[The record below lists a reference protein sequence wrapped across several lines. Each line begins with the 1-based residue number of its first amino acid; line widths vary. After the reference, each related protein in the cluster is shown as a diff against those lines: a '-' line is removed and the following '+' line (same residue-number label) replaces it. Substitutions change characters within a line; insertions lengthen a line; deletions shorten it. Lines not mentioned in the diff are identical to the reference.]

1 MFVYTQ
7 ISTPEMPAVTSIAR
21 LDFDILK
28 SVEHLEEYK
37 NDGKEGQAG
46 VM

>member
-1 MFVYTQ
+1 MIKNVYRYVHTV
-7 ISTPEMPAVTSIAR
+7 VTSIAR